1 MGALVLLSVVLIVL
15 DTATR
20 WVVPIRSALVTV
32 VAPVQYAVEFPY
44 LLTSTLQF
52 SLTDRNTLVALNEAQ
67 AEEILR
73 LSHSVQQLASLK
85 AENDSMRAL
94 LDSKARLPDEV
105 TITEI
110 VGIVPDPNRKEVII
124 DKGRIDD
131 VSVGQAVLHDQGL
144 FGQVIEV
151 GQLSSRVMLIVDQDH
166 AVPVRVVR
174 SGVRSIAGG
183 SGSVDELFLEHV
195 PKFADIKVG
204 DVVVTSGLGG
214 RFPQGY
220 PVGEVAKV
228 DSDQRSG
235 FATIRVAP
243 AARLSEARHL
253 LIVRPSEE
261 PSDLPAA
268 VGSEGSLQ

>member
-32 VAPVQYAVEFPY
+32 VAPAQYAVEFPY

-220 PVGEVAKV
+220 PVGEVATV